1 MFPQI
6 DSHHHFWRYH
16 PEEYSWIDDS
26 MALLRRDFLP
36 EDLRPEIQRSGIDG
50 VISVQARQSVEE
62 TRWLLELA
70 ANHSFIYG
78 VVGWVPLT
86 DTKLRKVL
94 ESLAASGN
102 LKSVRHVL
110 QGEPDDRYMLR
121 SDFNRGINLL
131 KEFQLAYDIL
141 IFECHLPYVLEF
153 VRQHPHQVFVLD
165 HVAKPRIREGIV
177 SPWRENMRE
186 LARFPNVYC
195 KISGMVTEADYTSW
209 KEEDLVPYFDTVLE
223 AFGPSRLLFGSD
235 WPVCLAAASYGT
247 WISLV
252 RRQIAR
258 LADSEQSA
266 ILGGT
271 AARVY
276 RIDAV
281 RDEH

>member
-1 MFPQI
+1 MIPPI
-6 DSHHHFWRYH
+6 DSHHHFWRYD

-36 EDLRPEIQRSGIDG
+36 EDLQPEIQRSGIDG
-50 VISVQARQSVEE
+50 VISVQARQSLEE
-62 TRWLLELA
+62 TRWLLDLA
-70 ANHSFIYG
+70 AKYSFIRG

-86 DTKLRKVL
+86 DTNVGKIL
-94 ESLAASGN
+94 ESLAGSGT

-121 SDFNRGINLL
+121 SDFNRGISLL

-141 IFECHLPYVLEF
+141 IFERHLPYVVEF
-153 VRQHPHQVFVLD
+153 VRQNPQQVFVLD
-165 HVAKPRIREGIV
+165 HVAKPRIRDRIV

-186 LARFPNVYC
+186 LAKFPNVYC

-209 KEEDLVPYFDTVLE
+209 KEEDLVPYFDTALE

-235 WPVCLAAASYGT
+235 WPVCLVAASYGT
-247 WISLV
+247 WIAVV
-252 RRQIAR
+252 RRQIAT
-258 LADSEQSA
+258 LTDSEQSA

-276 RIDAV
+276 RIDTV
-281 RDEH
+281 GE

>member
-1 MFPQI
+1 MFPRI
-6 DSHHHFWRYH
+6 DSHQHFWRYH

-26 MALLRRDFLP
+26 MVLLRRDFLP
-36 EDLRPEIQRSGIDG
+36 EDLQPEIQRAGIEG

-86 DTKLRKVL
+86 DTKLRKIL
-94 ESLAASGN
+94 ESLAGSGR

-110 QGEPDDRYMLR
+110 QGEADDRYMLR
-121 SDFNRGINLL
+121 SDFNCGISLL

-141 IFECHLPYVLEF
+141 IFERHLPYVLEF
-153 VRQHPHQVFVLD
+153 VRQHPQQVFVLD
-165 HVAKPRIREGIV
+165 HIAKPRIRDRVI

-186 LARFPNVYC
+186 LAKFPNVYC
-195 KISGMVTEADYTSW
+195 KISGMVTEADYTCW

-235 WPVCLAAASYGT
+235 WPVCLVAASYGS
-247 WISLV
+247 WIAVV
-252 RRQIAR
+252 RRQIAS
-258 LADSEQSA
+258 LTDSEQSA

-276 RIDAV
+276 RIEAGGDKQ
-281 RDEH
+281 